1 MAEIIHILIVDDHPI
16 VSGGLK
22 AMLDFEEDLEVVG
35 QAADG
40 VEAVEQ
46 YRRLRPDLVI
56 MDLVMPKKDGVE
68 AISDICAEDP
78 GARILALTSY
88 SESNKILLALR
99 AGALGYILKNTR
111 PAELLQAIR
120 NVYHGMM
127 VIQPAIMQ
135 QLLAQEEKDTRQPCE
150 ELTAREYEVLKRV
163 ARGKTNDE
171 IAGSLSISKRT
182 VNVHI
187 THIMSKLGLV
197 NRAQMALYALQHGIV
212 GLFSSDNPS

>member
-1 MAEIIHILIVDDHPI
+1 MDDLIRILIADDHPI

-22 AMLDFEEDLEVVG
+22 AMLDFEEDMQVVG
-35 QAADG
+35 QATDG

-46 YRRLRPDLVI
+46 YRRLRPDVVI
-56 MDLVMPKKDGVE
+56 MDLVMPGKDGVE
-68 AISDICAEDP
+68 AISDICAGDP
-78 GARILALTSY
+78 GARILALTSF
-88 SESNKILLALR
+88 SESNKILLAMR

-120 NVYHGMM
+120 NVRRGMV

-135 QLLAQEEKDTRQPCE
+135 QLLVQKEREERETGE
-150 ELTAREYEVLKRV
+150 ELTAREYEVLKCV

-171 IAGSLSISKRT
+171 IATLLSISKRT

-187 THIMSKLGLV
+187 THIMGKLGLV
-197 NRAQMALYALQHGIV
+197 NRAQMALYALQHGMV
-212 GLFSSDNPS
+212 GLFSVDDGA